1 MNNLSVAVV
10 GHTNVGKTSLI
21 RTLLRDV
28 NFGEVQ
34 DTAGT
39 TRVVEG
45 ASLNIEN
52 AGTLSLYDT
61 PGLEDSIHLLHILN
75 ENQSPESDGLDRLH
89 TFLENVEDYPELQ
102 QEAKVLRALLNN
114 DLIFYVI
121 DLRTPILGKFRDEL
135 KILSYAAKPVIP
147 VLNFL
152 TAGASNIEEWKHQ
165 LARLNFHATVAFD
178 SIQFNFTDELKI
190 YQKMQTL
197 LMDKEALLQRL
208 ILQRQQQ
215 WQQTL
220 KIAQEKVANLFIDCA
235 GLRLRSDNDEKAIQ
249 ENTEKLQVKIRKA
262 ESNCITELLDLYL
275 FRQSDLNE
283 QHLKIKE
290 GEWELDLFSI
300 ELLQEFGIET
310 GGYIAKGAGAG
321 VVIDLAVG
329 GITLGA
335 AAATGGLLGA
345 MWGVKKRYY
354 NEIEASL
361 RGSRYICLND
371 ETLQVLWL
379 RQLSLLNVLQQRGHA
394 SLTTIEYTQL
404 TKPTENQFSKAWFSA
419 LKRIRRYPQW
429 STLTKTKGRNHSEK
443 RAETLQKLTSTFN
456 H

>member
-1 MNNLSVAVV
+1 MNSLSVAVV

-52 AGTLSLYDT
+52 SGALSLFDT

-75 ENQSPESDGLDRLH
+75 EVPGSNVEGIDRLH
-89 TFLENVEDYPELQ
+89 YFLSHLDDSPELA

-121 DLRTPILGKFRDEL
+121 DLRSSVLSKFRDEL

-152 TAGASNIEEWKHQ
+152 KAGADNLDEWKLQ

-178 SIQFNFTDELKI
+178 SIRFKFSDELKI

-197 LMDKEALLQRL
+197 LMDKEAFLESL

-220 KIAQEKVANLFIDCA
+220 KIAQEKVANLFINCA
-235 GLRLRSDNDEKAIQ
+235 GLRLLSDNEEKSIQ
-249 ENTEKLQVKIRKA
+249 ENTQKLQFKIRKA
-262 ESNCITELLDLYL
+262 ESKCIAELLTLYQ

-283 QHLKIKE
+283 QQLNIKE
-290 GEWELDLFSI
+290 GEWALDLFSL
-300 ELLQEFGIET
+300 ELLQEFGVET
-310 GGYIAKGAGAG
+310 GGYIAKGAGVG

-335 AAATGGLLGA
+335 AAATGGLIGA
-345 MWGVKKRYY
+345 MWGVKERYY

-379 RQLSLLNVLQQRGHA
+379 RQLSLLKVLQQRGHA
-394 SLTTIEYTQL
+394 SLTAIEYRQS
-404 TKPTENQFSKAWFSA
+404 KAVENELPKAWFSA

-429 STLTKTKGRNHSEK
+429 SSLTKNKGRTYSEK
-443 RAETLQKLTSTFN
+443 RVETLQKLISTFEM
-456 H
+456 